1 MELIKLPSKEE
12 LQKGFETVMDY
23 LLSTDYIAIEAYVD
37 KLREQNNNISCDE
50 LAKKIL
56 HRKSIKNGLIGAI
69 TGVGGLITLPVSI
82 PSDLLVHGEFR
93 LQWLLLLRMSMD
105 IQKIQLI

>member
-50 LAKKIL
+50 LAKKII
-56 HRKSIKNGLIGAI
+56 HRKSIKKW
-69 TGVGGLITLPVSI
+69 TYW
-82 PSDLLVHGEFR
+82 SDYRCRWINYVACIY
-93 LQWLLLLRMSMD
+93 SV
-105 IQKIQLI
+105 

>member
-37 KLREQNNNISCDE
+37 KLREQNNNISCDD
-50 LAKKIL
+50 LAKKI
-56 HRKSIKNGLIGAI
+56 
-69 TGVGGLITLPVSI
+69 
-82 PSDLLVHGEFR
+82 
-93 LQWLLLLRMSMD
+93 
-105 IQKIQLI
+105 